1 MRLLAQQ
8 RLAPWKKILII
19 WQMYAEMTAGRQKRL
34 SKHFCTSRY
43 LATLPE
49 FRGLRVVPRPPCKYQ
64 TACLICLF
72 GFDIYGFCICTPA
85 TLQRRLHI
93 GRRSNAGGCLDFL
106 KCFRFLPAV
115 PPLIRLLG
123 TPELQ
128 AARVCLPPCAQPISV
143 VPVSQSR
150 TEMHMDTR

>member
-1 MRLLAQQ
+1 MRLLAKQ

-49 FRGLRVVPRPPCKYQ
+49 FRGLRVVPRPPYKYQ

-72 GFDIYGFCICTPA
+72 GFDIYGFCIRTPA
-85 TLQRRLHI
+85 TLQRRLYI
-93 GRRSNAGGCLDFL
+93 GRRSNASGCLDFL